1 MKIVAVRSCM
11 SCFIVFSRLL
21 VSIYLHLN
29 IYSKINNFREFNY
42 EIVTVFYPPKKI
54 LVNSLPDMH
63 FKKKEI
69 LRFSVQLFVIAMAK
83 FSSSS
88 STGITKSHNETRNK
102 HLRISATMVS

>member
-42 EIVTVFYPPKKI
+42 EIVTVFYPPKK
-54 LVNSLPDMH
+54 NTS
-63 FKKKEI
+63 
-69 LRFSVQLFVIAMAK
+69 
-83 FSSSS
+83 
-88 STGITKSHNETRNK
+88 
-102 HLRISATMVS
+102 

>member
-1 MKIVAVRSCM
+1 MK
-11 SCFIVFSRLL
+11 LL
-21 VSIYLHLN
+21 PYFTLQ
-29 IYSKINNFREFNY
+29 
-42 EIVTVFYPPKKI
+42 KKI

-83 FSSSS
+83 LSSSS